1 MNRRAAHSAC
11 LSRRN
16 LTLATRFPPSSSIV
30 PGKPGFSLTELL
42 VAIAIIGVLMSLSAV
57 AVNAARNSQKVNQTR
72 LTITKLDR
80 IISEQLRRYDSR
92 YISSSNLSA
101 GPFENTDTANQKR
114 AWYIRRNLIN
124 GDLPDRWDDVRVIQG
139 NPLSSSQKNYS
150 KLWNSLSGITADP
163 ANPDRDSAECL
174 FMIIMLGGF
183 ADCLDCGPMQS
194 FEIGDTD
201 GPDVNGDGKPDGD
214 GLPEFLDAWGNPIGF
229 LLWAPGLELP
239 LGTAFFGTLQD
250 ERLQNPWSGEST
262 PTLGMRPLI
271 YSGGADGIAGYNRG
285 TQALSSLSLPDSA
298 GRQCG
303 DPNLSPEI
311 ANRGKQTGLIDYR
324 RDNITNFDEEARR

>member
-1 MNRRAAHSAC
+1 MNRRAAYSVFPY
-11 LSRRN
+11 RRN
-16 LTLATRFPPSSSIV
+16 LFFATRCGPSSRVV

-57 AVNAARNSQKVNQTR
+57 AVNATRNSQKVNQTQ
-72 LTITKLDR
+72 LTITKLNR

-92 YISSSNLSA
+92 YITNAWLTAAPA
-101 GPFENTDTANQKR
+101 GTAHQQR

-124 GDLPDRWDDVRVIQG
+124 GDMPDRWADVGVIQS
-139 NPLSSSQKNYS
+139 NPLSSAQKNYI
-150 KLWNSLSGITADP
+150 KLWNSLGGIAPDP

-229 LLWAPGLELP
+229 LLWAPALELP
-239 LGTAFFGTLQD
+239 PGTAFFGTLQD
-250 ERLQNPWSGEST
+250 GRLQNPWSGEPT
-262 PTLGMRPLI
+262 PMLGMRPLI
-271 YSGGADGIAGYNRG
+271 YSGGPDGVAGYNRG
-285 TQALSSLSLPDSA
+285 TQALSSLSLPNSA
-298 GRQCG
+298 GGRCG
-303 DPNLSPEI
+303 DPSLFPEI
-311 ANRGKQTGLIDYR
+311 ADRGKQMGSMDHR
-324 RDNITNFDEEARR
+324 RDNITNFDAEARQ